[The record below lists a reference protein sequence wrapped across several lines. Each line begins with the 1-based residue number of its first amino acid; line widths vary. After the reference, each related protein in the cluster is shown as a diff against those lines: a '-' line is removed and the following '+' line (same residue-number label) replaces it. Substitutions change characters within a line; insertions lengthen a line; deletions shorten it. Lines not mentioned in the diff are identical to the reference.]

1 MEYTL
6 EQRKLLTRNIT
17 LWGILVNLVLAVTKI
32 IGGVAGYSTA
42 LLADGI
48 HSLSDLASDGMVLL
62 AARHAGE
69 DADDDHP
76 YGHARFETLATV
88 ALGALLIL
96 VGIGIAWDAVDKLVS
111 DVATEIPV
119 AYTLYIALLSIVS
132 KEVLYHMT
140 RRVGIRIRSKMLE
153 ANAWHHRTDAISS
166 IVVLIGIVG
175 AMQGIPEL
183 DAYAALVVA
192 VMVMKIGGDLAW
204 QSVMELV
211 DTALEPEQLEQI
223 KQTILSIPEVR
234 EMHMLRS
241 RRMGHNALIDVHI
254 LVAPRLSVSEGH
266 HISEAVERALVDSFE
281 EINDV
286 VVHIDPEDDEMKASC
301 EKLPLRNE
309 LVQVLKQAWSAVPEF
324 AAIDADDIVLH
335 YLDGEITVEAILPLS
350 RLSNLGHAQQLQQQF
365 QQLSCALDCIGDARL
380 TFG

>member
-6 EQRKLLTRNIT
+6 EQRKQQTRNIT
-17 LWGILVNLVLAVTKI
+17 LWGVLVNVVLAVAKI
-32 IGGVAGYSTA
+32 IGGVAGHSAA

-48 HSLSDLASDGMVLL
+48 HSLSDLASDGMVLI

-88 ALGALLIL
+88 ALGGLLIL
-96 VGIGIAWDAVDKLVS
+96 VGIGIAWDAIEKLVT
-111 DVATEIPV
+111 DAVTEIPV
-119 AYTLYIALLSIVS
+119 TYTLYIAALSIVS
-132 KEVLYHMT
+132 KEALYHMT
-140 RRVGIRIRSKMLE
+140 KRVGIRIRSKMLE

-166 IVVLIGIVG
+166 IVVLIGIAG

-192 VMVMKIGGDLAW
+192 VMVMKIGGELAW

-211 DTALEPEQLEQI
+211 DTALEPELLEQI
-223 KQTILSIPEVR
+223 KQKILSIPEVR

-241 RRMGHNALIDVHI
+241 RRSGHNALIDVHI
-254 LVAPRLSVSEGH
+254 LVDPHLSVSEGH
-266 HISEAVERALVDSFE
+266 HISEAVERALVNSFE

-286 VVHIDPEDDEMKASC
+286 TVHIDPEDDELKASC
-301 EKLPLRNE
+301 ESLPLRSE
-309 LVQVLKQAWSAVPEF
+309 LLDTLRQAWSPVAELAEV
-324 AAIDADDIVLH
+324 DNIVLH
-335 YLDGEITVEAILPLS
+335 YLDGNILVDGVLPLDKAGDIE
-350 RLSNLGHAQQLQQQF
+350 NMKKLQQQF
-365 QQLSCALDCIGDARL
+365 HDLSVAIEGIGDARL
-380 TFG
+380 KFA